1 MKKKAYIC
9 PKTTALT
16 IATQGLMALS
26 KVVGGEASPEAEV
39 CVNGENFQ
47 DIWGN

>member
-26 KVVGGEASPEAEV
+26 KESGVASPDEDV
-39 CVNGENFQ
+39 LVNGENFQ

>member
-9 PKTTALT
+9 PKTTALS

-26 KVVGGEASPEAEV
+26 KVSGEASPEAEV
-39 CVNGENFQ
+39 FVNGENFQ

>member
-26 KVVGGEASPEAEV
+26 KVVGGEASPVEDV
-39 CVNGENFQ
+39 LVNDENFQ

>member
-26 KVVGGEASPEAEV
+26 NLGGEASPKAEV
-39 CVNGENFQ
+39 LVNGENFQ

>member
-26 KVVGGEASPEAEV
+26 NVVGGEASPEADV
-39 CVNGENFQ
+39 LVNGENFQ